1 MIIPPPV
8 REYTEDFLKSRFA
21 NKYLGDQRTL
31 RIGNII
37 SFMSPININD
47 IDEQHK
53 PIKLEARQVIN
64 FCIEIPEISNYA
76 GACVQKL
83 FITNTANVIANNYFK
98 DERFEVKNNDI
109 IIHKEHNNG
118 GIQQVNGVISVNQ
131 IKNVNG
137 AILIYLG
144 IYNQLS
150 STAFTNPRA
159 FPLQLDETTVGNL
172 MDKVNE
178 SFYHLVNAIFL
189 KTAKM

>member
-8 REYTEDFLKSRFA
+8 MEYTEDFLKSRFI

-37 SFMSPININD
+37 SFTSPVNLND
-47 IDEQHK
+47 IDDQHNIVK
-53 PIKLEARQVIN
+53 YKAQQAIN

-76 GACVQKL
+76 GACFQKL
-83 FITNTANVIANNYFK
+83 FIANTANIVANNYFK
-98 DERFEVKNNDI
+98 NDKFEVNNNDI
-109 IIHKEHNNG
+109 VIQKEHKNG
-118 GIQQVNGVISVNQ
+118 GIQQLNGVISINQ
-131 IKNVNG
+131 IKNVNS

-144 IYNQLS
+144 IYNKLDS
-150 STAFTNPRA
+150 HSHPRA
-159 FPLQLDETTVGNL
+159 YPLKLDEVTIGNM

-178 SFYHLVNAIFL
+178 GFYHLANAIFL